1 MKQKLKLFLTIFTFA
16 QISLAASLADIKSQ
30 WLTTEDKKVTIA
42 STAAGSTYSLI
53 AMVYTSCA
61 HACPLTIAKM
71 QKILKDFK
79 AKNVTD
85 VQVILASFDVK
96 GDRPDKLKKYQG
108 DKKLDVKKWH
118 FLAAESE
125 ADARELAVTLGIS
138 YKDLGDGDFSHSN
151 VITLLGPGGEV
162 LSSIDNLNA
171 DSDKLVE
178 ALQAHK
184 KLKK

>member
-1 MKQKLKLFLTIFTFA
+1 MKQKLKLFLTIFTFT
-16 QISLAASLADIKSQ
+16 QISLSASLADIESF
-30 WLTTEDKKVTIA
+30 WLTTENKKVTIA
-42 STAAGSTYSLI
+42 STVGSTYSLI
-53 AMVYTSCA
+53 AMVYTGCA

-85 VQVILASFDVK
+85 VQVILSSFDVK
-96 GDRPDKLKKYQG
+96 SDRPDKLKKYQA

-151 VITLLGPGGEV
+151 LITLLGPGGEV

-178 ALQAHK
+178 ALQAHR

>member
-1 MKQKLKLFLTIFTFA
+1 
-16 QISLAASLADIKSQ
+16 
-30 WLTTEDKKVTIA
+30 
-42 STAAGSTYSLI
+42 
-53 AMVYTSCA
+53 
-61 HACPLTIAKM
+61 
-71 QKILKDFK
+71 
-79 AKNVTD
+79 
-85 VQVILASFDVK
+85 VK
-96 GDRPDKLKKYQG
+96 GDRPDKLKKYQT

-125 ADARELAVTLGIS
+125 EDARELAVTLGIS